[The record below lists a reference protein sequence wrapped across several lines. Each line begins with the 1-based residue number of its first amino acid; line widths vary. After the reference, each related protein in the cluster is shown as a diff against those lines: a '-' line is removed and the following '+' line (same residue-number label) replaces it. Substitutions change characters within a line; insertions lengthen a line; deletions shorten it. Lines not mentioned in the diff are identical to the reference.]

1 MVQPVNKH
9 KPAAL
14 VRRTVKRLF
23 APVLEPLLSHE
34 PVALLIR
41 QTARQQWKLLAVNLG
56 GGLVEALSEGATLG
70 VLYLAVK
77 LLSGAPEA
85 VSGVQ
90 GRIGALPF
98 VGQLAAQ
105 DSFLLLLAVAVL
117 LQGLQSLCRYA
128 SQVANG
134 FFAAR
139 CKAKVTGLIHS
150 QVLRL
155 SYPCASHYKVGD
167 LIDYAAQ
174 GPEAIRIQIEY
185 IGQLLFNGL
194 LLLAYLLVLVAVSPW
209 LLLAAVLMA
218 ALIAYV
224 QKQLLP
230 RLERQARAVSQ
241 AQVSISVRVT
251 EDIQALRLL
260 HSSGMRQAADQ
271 AVKVRL
277 GDLERALRRRSRL
290 QEVAAPLASFLP
302 VLTIAVISA
311 FAVLLFQARG
321 SGVLPNLVTFVI
333 ALQRLN
339 MRIAGISNTFNVF
352 AANSAQISRVN
363 QILNP
368 TDKQFT
374 REGGLPFDQLH
385 LEINFNLVNLQY
397 AADLPPA
404 LVDISFSLPK
414 GETLALV
421 GASGAGKSSIAD
433 LLVGLYR
440 STSGEIFVDG
450 IPLQELDLTSWQKR
464 LGVVS
469 QDTFL
474 FNATI
479 AENISFGTPGVSMHQ
494 IVLACQAAQAALFIE
509 DLPYGYNT
517 LVGERGYRLSGGQ
530 LQRLSLAR
538 AILRD
543 PELLILDEAT
553 SALDSQSEQ
562 LVQEAIEHFE
572 RNHTVLVIAHR
583 LSSVVRAD
591 QILVLDAGRIVER
604 GNHQSLLAQ
613 QGLYANLWRQQSRD
627 KSVPA
632 GSAHL

>member
-1 MVQPVNKH
+1 M
-9 KPAAL
+9 L
-14 VRRTVKRLF
+14 EGFVRLNDLMHFRRIIGRSLS
-23 APVLEPLLSHE
+23 PYWEPLRSQE
-34 PVALLIR
+34 PVAKLIR

-56 GGLVEALSEGATLG
+56 GSLVEALSEGATLG

-90 GRIGALPF
+90 GRLSALPL
-98 VGQLAAQ
+98 VSQLAAQ
-105 DSFLLLLAVAVL
+105 DAFLLLLAIAVL
-117 LQGLQSLCRYA
+117 LQALQSLCRYA

-134 FFAAR
+134 YFAAR

-167 LIDYAAQ
+167 LTDYAAQ
-174 GPEAIRIQIEY
+174 GPEAIRYQIEL
-185 IGQLLFNGL
+185 IGQLLMNGL
-194 LLLAYLLVLVAVSPW
+194 LLMAYLLVLVAVSPW
-209 LLLAAVLMA
+209 LLLAAVVMA
-218 ALIAYV
+218 GLIAMV

-241 AQVSISVRVT
+241 AQVGISVRVT

-260 HSSGMRQAADQ
+260 HSSGMRQTADLAVQ
-271 AVKVRL
+271 ARL
-277 GDLERALRRRSRL
+277 GELERALRRRSRL
-290 QEVAAPLASFLP
+290 QEVAAPLANFLP
-302 VLTIAVISA
+302 VVAIALISA
-311 FAVLLFQARG
+311 LGVLLFQARG

-339 MRIAGISNTFNVF
+339 LRIAGISGNFNGF

-363 QILNP
+363 AILTP
-368 TDKQFT
+368 TDKQFS
-374 REGGLPFDQLH
+374 REGGRAFDQLH
-385 LEINFNLVNLQY
+385 LGVTFNAVHLQY
-397 AADLPPA
+397 SPDLPPA
-404 LVDISFSLPK
+404 LVDISFALPK
-414 GETLALV
+414 GKMVALV
-421 GASGAGKSSIAD
+421 GPSGAGKSSIAD
-433 LLVGLYR
+433 LLVGLYPP
-440 STSGEIFVDG
+440 SSGEILIDG
-450 IPLQELDLTSWQKR
+450 NSLQKLQLTSWQQR

-479 AENISFGTPGVSMHQ
+479 AENIAFGTSGVSRSQ
-494 IVLACQAAQAALFIE
+494 IAAACRAAQASVFIE
-509 DLPYGYNT
+509 ALPNGYDT

-530 LQRLSLAR
+530 RQRLSLAR
-538 AILRD
+538 AILRN

-562 LVQEAIEHFE
+562 LVQEAIERFE

-583 LSSVVRAD
+583 LSTIARAD
-591 QILVLDAGRIVER
+591 QIIVLNAGRIVER
-604 GNHQSLLAQ
+604 GNHSDLLAK
-613 QGLYANLWRQQSRD
+613 QGLYANLWRQQSD
-627 KSVPA
+627 AVCVPA
-632 GSAHL
+632 G